1 MKTKLTLSA
10 ALLIACTLIGCGSSH
25 KNPTIP
31 KFLVA
36 LDVNGAGTNVNIFP
50 INATTGALGAAVTGS
65 PFDKGLTDAIT
76 VVVHP
81 NGHYVYIA
89 DGADGSIHQWNVN
102 ESTGVPTDIAA
113 KVINSSGS
121 FYLPNGAGN
130 SDTRVLAVT
139 PSGKYLYSGN
149 NDAKVGAYKIGSNGS
164 LSKIAD
170 LDIGACATGA
180 VAANDSFVW
189 VTDTCASSG
198 PWNVFTMK
206 IGSNGSLTKTSS
218 VVLTNVFS
226 WLWSIQINP
235 AGNLLYVGDEGG
247 TAQIYGFKVA
257 ADGSLTPITLGS
269 STTQY
274 QDNNSSDCRVI
285 DFSPDGKFFYWSD
298 DDDFV
303 HSFSV
308 DATTGA
314 IAELAG
320 SPYQNSSSAYI
331 GGPGQIV
338 VDVTGKFVYVADQDS
353 SPGAVIGFT
362 RDATTGALTQIGT
375 TGTATANSDPMAVGI
390 IR

>member
-1 MKTKLTLSA
+1 M
-10 ALLIACTLIGCGSSH
+10 
-25 KNPTIP
+25 
-31 KFLVA
+31 
-36 LDVNGAGTNVNIFP
+36 
-50 INATTGALGAAVTGS
+50 TGA
-65 PFDKGLTDAIT
+65 PFDMGLTDPMT

-81 NGHYVYIA
+81 NGHFVYVA
-89 DGADGSIHQWNVN
+89 DGSDGSIHQWNVS
-102 ESTGVPTDIAA
+102 EKTGVPTNIAA
-113 KVINSSGS
+113 KVVNSSAS
-121 FYLPNGAGN
+121 FYLPNGSGD
-130 SDTRVLAVT
+130 SDTRVLAIT

-149 NDAKVGAYKIGSNGS
+149 NDTKVGAYKINSNGS
-164 LSKIAD
+164 LSHIAD
-170 LDIGACATGA
+170 LDLGACDTGA

-189 VTDTCASSG
+189 VTDTCGSSG

-206 IGSNGSLTKTSS
+206 IGSNGSLTKTGS
-218 VVLTNVFS
+218 VVLTSVFG

-257 ADGSLTPITLGS
+257 TDGSLTPITLGS

-314 IAELAG
+314 IAELAN
-320 SPYQNSSSAYI
+320 SPYQDASSNPV

-338 VDVTGKFVYVADQDS
+338 VDVTGKFVYVADQDQTK
-353 SPGAVIGFT
+353 GVIAFT
-362 RDATTGALTQIGT
+362 RDAATGALTQIGT
-375 TGTATANSDPMAVGI
+375 TATVTANSDPLAIGI

>member
-1 MKTKLTLSA
+1 MKAKLTLSA
-10 ALLIACTLIGCGSSH
+10 ALLIAVTLIGCGGSR

-36 LDVNGAGTNVNIFP
+36 LDASGAGTNVNVFP
-50 INATTGALGAAVTGS
+50 VNATTGVLGAAVSGA
-65 PFDKGLTDAIT
+65 PFDLGLTDPMT

-81 NGHYVYIA
+81 NGHFVYVA
-89 DGADGSIHQWNVN
+89 DGNDGSIHQWNVS

-113 KVINSSGS
+113 KVVNSSGS
-121 FYLPNGAGN
+121 FYEPIGSGG
-130 SDTRVLAVT
+130 SDTRVLAIT
-139 PSGKYLYSGN
+139 PKGKYLYSGN
-149 NDAKVGAYKIGSNGS
+149 NDSKVGAYKINSNGS
-164 LSKIAD
+164 LSHIAD
-170 LDIGACATGA
+170 LDLGACATGA
-180 VAANDSFVW
+180 IAATDSFVW
-189 VTDTCASSG
+189 VTDTCGNSG

-206 IGSNGSLTKTSS
+206 VGSNGSLTKTGS
-218 VVLTNVFS
+218 VVLTGVYG

-247 TAQIYGFKVA
+247 VAQIFGFKVA
-257 ADGSLTPITLGS
+257 TDGSLTPITLGT

-314 IAELAG
+314 IAELAN
-320 SPYQNSSSAYI
+320 SPYLDASSNSV

-338 VDVTGKFVYVADQDS
+338 VDVTGKFVYVADQDKT
-353 SPGAVIGFT
+353 GGVIGFT
-362 RDATTGALTQIGT
+362 RDASTGALTQIGT
-375 TGTATANSDPMAVGI
+375 TATITANSEPLAIGI
-390 IR
+390 VR